1 LGIRRRNGRYVV
13 EVYNP
18 QIGGKV
24 HAGTRAKYGDAKR
37 LFEDKTQEFR
47 GIPAEDRGTVR
58 AYAERWL
65 KYKHGN
71 NTRRPALST
80 FQVNRDNLKPFLEE
94 FGSRPVDGI
103 SRSEALDWARQ
114 NAYRAKSVSAMFND
128 AIDDEVVVTNPFA
141 NRRQTQP
148 RGRMDIEPF
157 TEEEVERLGEI
168 AERVWF
174 GYGTVCRAW
183 IMFGAW
189 VGARPGE
196 YLRLSWDDLNWD
208 DGTVAVKRCKRPYRV
223 DVVVF
228 PKIAQDAVRQMRRT
242 SDALFPTVTG
252 RRMAQGSSGY
262 YWRPVVAAFTAQLSA
277 FRRAEFEK
285 VSGALDLYALRHFC
299 ASQIVA
305 RGGNEYDVSSQLGNT
320 PEVAR
325 ETYIHSYKERQRD
338 RLRGLLDP
346 APVADLSVVRESRGA

>member
-1 LGIRRRNGRYVV
+1 
-13 EVYNP
+13 
-18 QIGGKV
+18 
-24 HAGTRAKYGDAKR
+24 
-37 LFEDKTQEFR
+37 
-47 GIPAEDRGTVR
+47 
-58 AYAERWL
+58 
-65 KYKHGN
+65 
-71 NTRRPALST
+71 
-80 FQVNRDNLKPFLEE
+80 
-94 FGSRPVDGI
+94 
-103 SRSEALDWARQ
+103 
-114 NAYRAKSVSAMFND
+114 MFND